1 MDKSSYDKDAPNE
14 FKNID
19 LTQYKLIHDGPLTIK
34 KNPSIQLHGLLF
46 ENMIV
51 LLQKQEDKYIL
62 KHHVIPDSKAV
73 NPINKIN
80 LTLVRLS
87 AVDKRTFFLILI
99 PEVKDSHM
107 VELTAPDPQ
116 ACTAWIHQISEAAER
131 YKARLKRGTSHKQST
146 SNTAPLSGTLL
157 AQPDEPLPVNNDE
170 LLDTSQHVQESQ
182 SQQSQPS
189 VTIPSDNKLIISV
202 ENPTDGIQIDEEP
215 ECEDPNKITNN
226 NDTVTSTQ
234 PCQLILPTE
243 IHVSVSPVM
252 RADRIVLPSE
262 LLRRLSVTI
271 SESVLE
277 MERIICDMNRVPVE
291 HFEEIADIAGQPEA
305 PQELADL
312 ALASFAQTNY
322 LIDCVQ
328 HAMSADEIVKIQNV
342 PQLTNV
348 VGDFP
353 ELCDNCFKNDHVVVA
368 DIESHVKGIDNEED
382 EVVEGL
388 YCEIDNLM

>member
-1 MDKSSYDKDAPNE
+1 
-14 FKNID
+14 
-19 LTQYKLIHDGPLTIK
+19 
-34 KNPSIQLHGLLF
+34 
-46 ENMIV
+46 MIV

-131 YKARLKRGTSHKQST
+131 YKARLKRGTSHKQTT
-146 SNTAPLSGTLL
+146 STAPSCGVLL
-157 AQPDEPLPVNNDE
+157 TQPDEPLPVNDE
-170 LLDTSQHVQESQ
+170 LIDTQHVTESQ
-182 SQQSQPS
+182 IQSQPS
-189 VTIPSDNKLIISV
+189 VTVPGDNKLIISV
-202 ENPTDGIQIDEEP
+202 ENPTDGIENDEDP
-215 ECEDPNKITNN
+215 DFEDPNKITNN

-234 PCQLILPTE
+234 PSQLILPTE

-252 RADRIVLPSE
+252 RADRIVMPSE
-262 LLRRLSVTI
+262 LLRRLGATI
-271 SESVLE
+271 RESVHE

-291 HFEEIADIAGQPEA
+291 HFGEIADIAGQPEA

-322 LIDCVQ
+322 LINCVQ
-328 HAMSADEIVKIQNV
+328 HAMNAEEIVKITA
-342 PQLTNV
+342 PLLTNV

-353 ELCDNCFKNDHVVVA
+353 ELCDNCFKNDHINVTEPDA
-368 DIESHVKGIDNEED
+368 SVKGNDVEED

>member
-116 ACTAWIHQISEAAER
+116 ACTAWIQQISEAAER
-131 YKARLKRGTSHKQST
+131 YKARLKRGTSHKQSAA
-146 SNTAPLSGTLL
+146 NAAPLSGSLL
-157 AQPDEPLPVNNDE
+157 TQPDEPIAVNNDE
-170 LLDTSQHVQESQ
+170 LLDTSQHVTESQ
-182 SQQSQPS
+182 QQSQPS
-189 VTIPSDNKLIISV
+189 VTVPGDNKLVISV
-202 ENPTDGIQIDEEP
+202 DNAADGIENDEEP

-252 RADRIVLPSE
+252 RADRVVMPSE
-262 LLRRLSVTI
+262 LLRRLGATI
-271 SESVLE
+271 RESVHE

-328 HAMSADEIVKIQNV
+328 HAMSADEIVKIQHA

-353 ELCDNCFKNDHVVVA
+353 ELCDNCFKHDHVVVA
-368 DIESHVKGIDNEED
+368 DADASVLVED
-382 EVVEGL
+382 DAGEGL

>member
-1 MDKSSYDKDAPNE
+1 
-14 FKNID
+14 
-19 LTQYKLIHDGPLTIK
+19 
-34 KNPSIQLHGLLF
+34 
-46 ENMIV
+46 MIV

-62 KHHVIPDSKAV
+62 KHHVIPESKAV

-116 ACTAWIHQISEAAER
+116 ACTAWINQISEAAER

-146 SNTAPLSGTLL
+146 VNTAPLSGFLL
-157 AQPDEPLPVNNDE
+157 AQPDEPVNNDE
-170 LLDTSQHVQESQ
+170 LLDTSQHAAESQ
-182 SQQSQPS
+182 QQSQPS
-189 VTIPSDNKLIISV
+189 VTIPGDNKLIISV
-202 ENPTDGIQIDEEP
+202 ENQPIDGGIQNPENEET

-252 RADRIVLPSE
+252 RADRIVMPSE
-262 LLRRLSVTI
+262 LLRRLGATI
-271 SESVLE
+271 RESVHE

-328 HAMSADEIVKIQNV
+328 HAMSADEIIKIQHA
-342 PQLTNV
+342 PQLINV

-353 ELCDNCFKNDHVVVA
+353 ELCDNCFKNDHAVVA
-368 DIESHVKGIDNEED
+368 DVEAKVKGIVNDED

-388 YCEIDNLM
+388 YCEIDNLT

>member
-1 MDKSSYDKDAPNE
+1 
-14 FKNID
+14 
-19 LTQYKLIHDGPLTIK
+19 
-34 KNPSIQLHGLLF
+34 
-46 ENMIV
+46 MIV

-116 ACTAWIHQISEAAER
+116 ACTAWIQQISEAAER
-131 YKARLKRGTSHKQST
+131 YKARLKRGTSHKQSAA
-146 SNTAPLSGTLL
+146 NAAPLSGSLL
-157 AQPDEPLPVNNDE
+157 TQPDEPIAVNNDE
-170 LLDTSQHVQESQ
+170 LLDTSQHVTESQ
-182 SQQSQPS
+182 QQSQPS
-189 VTIPSDNKLIISV
+189 VTIPGDNKLVISV
-202 ENPTDGIQIDEEP
+202 DNAADGMENDEEP

-252 RADRIVLPSE
+252 RADRVVMPSE
-262 LLRRLSVTI
+262 LLRRLGATI
-271 SESVLE
+271 RESVHE

-328 HAMSADEIVKIQNV
+328 HAMSADEIVKIQHA

-353 ELCDNCFKNDHVVVA
+353 ELCDNCFKHDNVVTAEVDA
-368 DIESHVKGIDNEED
+368 SVLVED
-382 EVVEGL
+382 DAGEGL
-388 YCEIDNLM
+388 YCEIDNLT